1 MKTIFSKIFILFLV
15 FLTVETAA
23 QNEPLYKNNPIYW
36 RETALYDIY
45 KTNSADIVML
55 GNSITHGVNWNEL
68 LGREKVV
75 ERGIVSDQV
84 EGFYNRMDYVY
95 KLKPK
100 IVFIM
105 GGINDIYNWYPLD
118 SIFYYYEKIIKELKE
133 KNIIPVI
140 QSTLYVSSRWP
151 NSENRN
157 PEVTKFNKILSEYA
171 AKYKIDFIDLNIKLS
186 ENEKLKDEMTWD
198 GAHLTAKAY
207 KLWGEEIEKIL
218 KKYKL

>member
-1 MKTIFSKIFILFLV
+1 MKTIFLKNIILIFLFLI
-15 FLTVETAA
+15 VEVAA
-23 QNEPLYKNNPIYW
+23 QNEPLFKNNPIYW

-45 KTNSADIVML
+45 KTKSANIVML

-68 LGREKVV
+68 LGREKVI

-84 EGFYNRMDYVY
+84 EGFYNRMEYIY

-118 SIFYYYEKIIKELKE
+118 SIFYYYDKIINELKE

-140 QSTLYVSSRWP
+140 QSTLYVSSKWP

-157 PEVTKFNKILSEYA
+157 PEVTKFNKILFDYA
-171 AKYKIDFIDLNIKLS
+171 RENKIDFIDLNIKLS

-207 KLWGEEIEKIL
+207 KIWSEEIEKIL